1 MPSHQALQ
9 GHLWCGI
16 FTGATTPRRKRRKVA
31 PVTPR
36 LPIRLPTA
44 VQTPLQPPPRF
55 EFPPSVQRHLPQAIA
70 DMVSESSGES
80 SGDEDGQ
87 QQQLPQRGL
96 SPADRGLQRPLNL
109 RAPIP
114 FLFPSTPG
122 GSLVLEPPP
131 PPPVQRPRPQTH
143 ASTKVSL
150 HRIIHNQVQ
159 REQRERLTTFIGNV
173 HILARHTSFFL
184 KYYLA
189 DHPLHDFPDIT
200 DKHISVIFELLNNPG
215 YNGNPVI
222 AQQLHPWV
230 QDYCDVHGFAPIRMR
245 YCQQTAAYTATS
257 IFTNLKVNVQEH
269 FMQMFLRY
277 VNERLG
283 LKQVVLHLRRAG
295 VNRVQRRH
303 YYQRVR
309 QFKKYATFEEFPTE
323 EEFARL
329 TRLERTVLDKLW
341 ALFPPQ
347 DEPLAYSLAVDA
359 MPYLGAYCELSRLYE
374 HCGMRLF
381 SVIPL
386 RKSQIK
392 SSVRIDTKI
401 LATHILG
408 LSHHCMGK
416 LTDQRKRELWGQ
428 FLNINDKVFKHRKKL
443 GLKFDGSIST
453 NGYSATIHFKKPGLK
468 YGHGARKRSKAQM
481 QEEVKQLYF
490 EHHIAKL
497 REAPNII
504 SIDPG
509 KHYLLFCRD
518 IKKER
523 PFRYTSN
530 QRAVETKSR
539 YFQRDMRERK
549 INAGIAEMESHIPSH
564 KSMNI
569 EAFSAFIVDHIHAD
583 PALDEF
589 YQDEIHVARRFKAFS
604 LRQKSESKLI
614 KNMRRRYGKNFSVIL
629 GDWSDAGKTMRF
641 QESSKTK
648 GFRTLFARNSI
659 PCYLLDE
666 YRTSSV
672 CPDCHGRVKK
682 NILQRLSSRPWQARK
697 GRMEYVHGLVV
708 APIPNVST
716 KTGHHLRFLE
726 DDHYDYG

>member
-87 QQQLPQRGL
+87 QQLLPQRGL
-96 SPADRGLQRPLNL
+96 SPADRGLQCPLNL
-109 RAPIP
+109 PAPIP

-222 AQQLHPWV
+222 AQELHPWV

-295 VNRVQRRH
+295 VNRAQRQH

-329 TRLERTVLDKLW
+329 TRLERTVLDELW

-347 DEPLAYSLAVDA
+347 DEPLAYSLASA
-359 MPYLGAYCELSRLYE
+359 PAS
-374 HCGMRLF
+374 
-381 SVIPL
+381 
-386 RKSQIK
+386 SQVPI

-401 LATHILG
+401 LTTHILALG
-408 LSHHCMGK
+408 HHRMGK

-468 YGHGARKRSKAQM
+468 YGHRPWKRSKAQM
-481 QEEVKQLYF
+481 REEVKLLYF

-497 REAPNII
+497 REAPNIV

-509 KHYLLFCRD
+509 KRDLLFCRD

-614 KNMRRRYGKNFSVIL
+614 KNMRCRYGKHFSVIL

-648 GFRTLFARNSI
+648 GFRTLFARNGI

-682 NILQRLSSRPWQARK
+682 NIRRRLSSRPWQARK
-697 GRMEYVHGLVV
+697 EEWNSSMDWWV
-708 APIPNVST
+708 APTPNVST
-716 KTGHHLRFLE
+716 KTGRHLRFLE
-726 DDHYDYG
+726 DNDHYDYG

>member
-16 FTGATTPRRKRRKVA
+16 FTEATTPRRKRRKVA

-70 DMVSESSGES
+70 DMVSESSG
-80 SGDEDGQ
+80 DEDGQ
-87 QQQLPQRGL
+87 QQQQRGL

-109 RAPIP
+109 PAPIP
-114 FLFPSTPG
+114 FPFPSTPG

-131 PPPVQRPRPQTH
+131 PPPVQRPCPQTH

-150 HRIIHNQVQ
+150 YRIQNHNQV
-159 REQRERLTTFIGNV
+159 QRERLTTFIADV
-173 HILARHTSFFL
+173 HILAPHTSFFL
-184 KYYLA
+184 KYYL
-189 DHPLHDFPDIT
+189 
-200 DKHISVIFELLNNPG
+200 G
-215 YNGNPVI
+215 YNANPVI
-222 AQQLHPWV
+222 AQELHPWV
-230 QDYCDVHGFAPIRMR
+230 QDCCDVHGFAPIRMR

-295 VNRVQRRH
+295 VNRAQRRR

-329 TRLERTVLDKLW
+329 TRLERTVLDELW
-341 ALFPPQ
+341 ALLPPL
-347 DEPLAYSLAVDA
+347 DEALAYSLAVDA

-374 HCGMRLF
+374 RRGMRLF
-381 SVIPL
+381 SAIPL
-386 RKSQIK
+386 RKSRIQ

-401 LATHILG
+401 LTTHILALG
-408 LSHHCMGK
+408 HHRMGK

-468 YGHGARKRSKAQM
+468 YGHRARKRSKAQM
-481 QEEVKQLYF
+481 QEEVKQL
-490 EHHIAKL
+490 
-497 REAPNII
+497 
-504 SIDPG
+504 
-509 KHYLLFCRD
+509 
-518 IKKER
+518 
-523 PFRYTSN
+523 YTSN

-569 EAFSAFIVDHIHAD
+569 EAFSAFIVDHIHAVLPGLTSIHIPD

-589 YQDEIHVARRFKAFS
+589 YQDEIHIARRFKAFS

-629 GDWSDAGKTMRF
+629 GDWSDAGKMMRF

-682 NILQRLSSRPWQARK
+682 NIRQRLSSRPWQARK
-697 GRMEYVHGLVV
+697 GRMEYVHGLVGC
-708 APIPNVST
+708 PNPECINQDWTPFEIPGRRPLRLRMKVHNRDVLST
-716 KTGHHLRFLE
+716 KNFLSIVRSVVFGNGRRP
-726 DDHYDYG
+726 DAFSRNR

>member
-1 MPSHQALQ
+1 M
-9 GHLWCGI
+9 
-16 FTGATTPRRKRRKVA
+16 
-31 PVTPR
+31 
-36 LPIRLPTA
+36 
-44 VQTPLQPPPRF
+44 
-55 EFPPSVQRHLPQAIA
+55 
-70 DMVSESSGES
+70 
-80 SGDEDGQ
+80 
-87 QQQLPQRGL
+87 
-96 SPADRGLQRPLNL
+96 
-109 RAPIP
+109 
-114 FLFPSTPG
+114 
-122 GSLVLEPPP
+122 
-131 PPPVQRPRPQTH
+131 
-143 ASTKVSL
+143 
-150 HRIIHNQVQ
+150 
-159 REQRERLTTFIGNV
+159 
-173 HILARHTSFFL
+173 
-184 KYYLA
+184 
-189 DHPLHDFPDIT
+189 
-200 DKHISVIFELLNNPG
+200 FELLNNPG

-222 AQQLHPWV
+222 AQELRPRV

-245 YCQQTAAYTATS
+245 NCQQTAAYTATS

-269 FMQMFLRY
+269 FIQMLLRY

-295 VNRVQRRH
+295 VNRAQRRR
-303 YYQRVR
+303 YYQRFR
-309 QFKKYATFEEFPTE
+309 QFTKYATFEEFPTE

-329 TRLERTVLDKLW
+329 TRLERTVLDELW

-374 HCGMRLF
+374 RRGMRLF
-381 SVIPL
+381 SAIPL
-386 RKSQIK
+386 RKSRIQ
-392 SSVRIDTKI
+392 SSVRIDTLI
-401 LATHILG
+401 LGTHILG
-408 LSHHCMGK
+408 LSRSRMGK
-416 LTDQRKRELWGQ
+416 FTDERKRELWGQ
-428 FLNINDKVFKHRKKL
+428 FINVNDKVFKHRKKL

-468 YGHGARKRSKAQM
+468 YGHWARKRSKAQM
-481 QEEVKQLYF
+481 REEVKQLYF
-490 EHHIAKL
+490 QHHIAEL
-497 REAPNII
+497 REAPNIV

-509 KHYLLFCRD
+509 KRDLLFCRD

-569 EAFSAFIVDHIHAD
+569 EAFSAFIVDHVHAD

-589 YQDEIHVARRFKAFS
+589 YQDEIHVARRFKVFS

-614 KNMRRRYGKNFSVIL
+614 KNMRRLYGKHFSVIL

-648 GFRTLFARNSI
+648 GFRTLFARNGI

-672 CPDCHGRVKK
+672 CPHCHGRVRK
-682 NILQRLSSRPWQARK
+682 NIQRRLSPRPWQARK
-697 GRMEYVHGLVV
+697 GRMEFVHGLVGC
-708 APIPNVST
+708 PNPECINQDWTPFEIPGRRPLRLRMKVHNRDVLST
-716 KTGHHLRFLE
+716 KNFVSIVRSVVFGDGRRPDAFSRNR
-726 DDHYDYG
+726 

>member
-1 MPSHQALQ
+1 MSSHQALQ
-9 GHLWCGI
+9 GHLWCGF
-16 FTGATTPRRKRRKVA
+16 FTGVTTPRRKRRKVT

-44 VQTPLQPPPRF
+44 VQTPLQPPRF
-55 EFPPSVQRHLPQAIA
+55 EFPPSVHRHLPQAIA
-70 DMVSESSGES
+70 DMIRESSGES

-87 QQQLPQRGL
+87 QHQQRGL
-96 SPADRGLQRPLNL
+96 SPVDRGLQRPLSL
-109 RAPIP
+109 PAPNP

-122 GSLVLEPPP
+122 GSLVYEPPPPPP

-150 HRIIHNQVQ
+150 HRIHNQNQNQV
-159 REQRERLTTFIGNV
+159 QRERLTTFIGNV
-173 HILARHTSFFL
+173 HVLARHTTFFL

-222 AQQLHPWV
+222 AQELRPRV

-245 YCQQTAAYTATS
+245 NCQQTAAYTATC
-257 IFTNLKVNVQEH
+257 ILTNLKVNVQEH

-277 VNERLG
+277 VKERIG
-283 LKQVVLHLRRAG
+283 LEQVILHLRRA
-295 VNRVQRRH
+295 QRRH
-303 YYQRVR
+303 YYRRVR
-309 QFKKYATFEEFPTE
+309 QFTKYATFEEFTTK

-329 TRLERTVLDKLW
+329 TRLEWTVLNELW

-374 HCGMRLF
+374 CRGMRLF
-381 SVIPL
+381 SAIPP
-386 RKSQIK
+386 RKSRIQ
-392 SSVRIDTKI
+392 SSVRIDIKI

-408 LSHHCMGK
+408 LTHRRMRK
-416 LTDQRKRELWGQ
+416 FTDERKRELWGQ
-428 FLNINDKVFKHRKKL
+428 FLNVNDKIFKHRKKL

-453 NGYSATIHFKKPGLK
+453 NGYSVTIHFKKPGLK
-468 YGHGARKRSKAQM
+468 YGHQARKRSQAQM
-481 QEEVKQLYF
+481 REEVNQLYF
-490 EHHIAKL
+490 EHHIAEL
-497 REAPNII
+497 RDASNII

-509 KHYLLFCRD
+509 KRDLL
-518 IKKER
+518 
-523 PFRYTSN
+523 YTSN

-539 YFQRDMRERK
+539 YFQRDMTEQK

-569 EAFSAFIVDHIHAD
+569 EAFSAFIVDYEHAD

-614 KNMRRRYGKNFSVIL
+614 KNMRRLYGKHFVVIL
-629 GDWSDAGKTMRF
+629 GGWSDAGKTMRF

-648 GFRTLFARNSI
+648 GGVTIIDSAH
-659 PCYLLDE
+659 
-666 YRTSSV
+666 SSQETTFHV
-672 CPDCHGRVKK
+672 TC
-682 NILQRLSSRPWQARK
+682 
-697 GRMEYVHGLVV
+697 
-708 APIPNVST
+708 
-716 KTGHHLRFLE
+716 
-726 DDHYDYG
+726 